1 MWDVVWTDPD
11 KELVGEHRAKK
22 GRLKQDK
29 EKSSIRSGR
38 DSATTSSS
46 NSSSETPFGFFRS
59 RSGRNAVASKGKD
72 PNRSPSFS
80 GLATPSLTSTI
91 SPFSQTFDS
100 SSQRSSGMVTT
111 APTSPNKDGPELS
124 SSASK
129 RDTFPSFDEC
139 LSQSFGSIDSITA
152 NLTSSFLHRSG
163 AEPPNIATLIEI
175 LGDLPPRVEIR
186 DAPRVALDNPDST
199 CKSKEAEGPLIKAP
213 LTTPPKL
220 LSRLPGNAAH
230 SETGLESSV
239 ILTPPPR
246 SPCRPA
252 PPPSEINNPVAW
264 RTPSQW
270 AEHGAK
276 QIRKA
281 DEAVSKKSERVSMIK
296 TEASAIASAPQGFR
310 YAAGAPT
317 GMILAKVKQIL
328 TEEPGEGRDIGTESP
343 KQHWMLSLLHGLG
356 NVAAPDHG
364 KDCRW
369 TPLPPI
375 ALVMLLYE
383 TKGDHSPFFISK
395 KDLLTITAYATY
407 LSAAHPG
414 TQVYHLIRESPR
426 GSWPHNIQLVR
437 APPVEAT
444 SFPVPAS
451 QFQTVYSFSLP
462 SGCPY
467 DMLPNVL
474 SSVNKCLKPGG
485 SFRVTIIDPLPYPET
500 LGHRLRTWVEEHLFP
515 NLEKEARCLEP
526 SRLLPKLLGDA
537 GLRGKGSRRTK
548 VKFFALQE
556 NARRCDYHDPDPSIE
571 RMYRE
576 RRDKAELRT
585 LVGRMFWVEIWGQY
599 CTPVGARWWDDPKIV
614 EECRELGTFWEYHII
629 DSVKTEQNIG

>member
-22 GRLKQDK
+22 DRLKQDK

-46 NSSSETPFGFFRS
+46 NSSSETPFSFFRS
-59 RSGRNAVASKGKD
+59 RSGRNAVTLKGKD

-111 APTSPNKDGPELS
+111 APTSPNKDGLELS

-152 NLTSSFLHRSG
+152 NLTSSFLDRSG
-163 AEPPNIATLIEI
+163 AEPPSIATLIEI

-186 DAPRVALDNPDST
+186 DAPRVALNNPDST
-199 CKSKEAEGPLIKAP
+199 GKSKEAEGRMPSIEAP
-213 LTTPPKL
+213 FVTPPKL
-220 LSRLPGNAAH
+220 LSRLY
-230 SETGLESSV
+230 
-239 ILTPPPR
+239 
-246 SPCRPA
+246 
-252 PPPSEINNPVAW
+252 
-264 RTPSQW
+264 
-270 AEHGAK
+270 AEYPNHC
-276 QIRKA
+276 
-281 DEAVSKKSERVSMIK
+281 V
-296 TEASAIASAPQGFR
+296 
-310 YAAGAPT
+310 
-317 GMILAKVKQIL
+317 
-328 TEEPGEGRDIGTESP
+328 
-343 KQHWMLSLLHGLG
+343 
-356 NVAAPDHG
+356 DH
-364 KDCRW
+364 
-369 TPLPPI
+369 PI
-375 ALVMLLYE
+375 
-383 TKGDHSPFFISK
+383 FISK
-395 KDLLTITAYATY
+395 KYLLTIPAYATY

-444 SFPVPAS
+444 NFPVPAS

-467 DMLPNVL
+467 HMLPNVL

-485 SFRVTIIDPLPYPET
+485 SFKVTIIDPLPYPET
-500 LGHRLRTWVEEHLFP
+500 LGHRLRTWVEEHIFP

-585 LVGRMFWVEIWGQY
+585 LVGRMFWVEVWGQY
-599 CTPVGARWWDDPKIV
+599 CTPAGARWWDDPKIV

-629 DSVKTEQNIG
+629 DSVKAEQNTG

>member
-1 MWDVVWTDPD
+1 
-11 KELVGEHRAKK
+11 
-22 GRLKQDK
+22 
-29 EKSSIRSGR
+29 
-38 DSATTSSS
+38 
-46 NSSSETPFGFFRS
+46 
-59 RSGRNAVASKGKD
+59 
-72 PNRSPSFS
+72 
-80 GLATPSLTSTI
+80 
-91 SPFSQTFDS
+91 
-100 SSQRSSGMVTT
+100 MVTT
-111 APTSPNKDGPELS
+111 APTSPNKDGLKLS

-152 NLTSSFLHRSG
+152 NLTSSFLDRSG
-163 AEPPNIATLIEI
+163 AEPPNIDTLIEI
-175 LGDLPPRVEIR
+175 LGDLPPRVEVR
-186 DAPRVALDNPDST
+186 DAPRVALNNPDSIG
-199 CKSKEAEGPLIKAP
+199 KSKEAEGRMPSIEAP
-213 LTTPPKL
+213 FVTPPKL
-220 LSRLPGNAAH
+220 LSRLECNR
-230 SETGLESSV
+230 L
-239 ILTPPPR
+239 R
-246 SPCRPA
+246 D
-252 PPPSEINNPVAW
+252 
-264 RTPSQW
+264 RT
-270 AEHGAK
+270 A
-276 QIRKA
+276 I
-281 DEAVSKKSERVSMIK
+281 KSEREYVIK
-296 TEASAIASAPQGFR
+296 TEASAIASATQGFQ

-317 GMILAKVKQIL
+317 GMILAKVKQLL
-328 TEEPGEGRDIGTESP
+328 TEEAGEGREIGTESP

-356 NVAAPDHG
+356 YIADPDLSQ
-364 KDCRW
+364 DCRW

-383 TKGDHSPFFISK
+383 TK
-395 KDLLTITAYATY
+395 AYATY

-444 SFPVPAS
+444 NFPVPAS

-467 DMLPNVL
+467 HMLPNVL

-485 SFRVTIIDPLPYPET
+485 SFKVTIIDPLPYPET

-556 NARRCDYHDPDPSIE
+556 NARLCDYHDPDPSIE

-585 LVGRMFWVEIWGQY
+585 LVGRMFWVEVWGQY
-599 CTPVGARWWDDPKIV
+599 CTPAGARWWDDPKIV

-629 DSVKTEQNIG
+629 DSVKAEQNTG

>member
-1 MWDVVWTDPD
+1 
-11 KELVGEHRAKK
+11 
-22 GRLKQDK
+22 
-29 EKSSIRSGR
+29 
-38 DSATTSSS
+38 
-46 NSSSETPFGFFRS
+46 
-59 RSGRNAVASKGKD
+59 
-72 PNRSPSFS
+72 
-80 GLATPSLTSTI
+80 
-91 SPFSQTFDS
+91 
-100 SSQRSSGMVTT
+100 MVTT

-199 CKSKEAEGPLIKAP
+199 GKAKEAEGRVSLIEAP
-213 LTTPPKL
+213 LVTPPKL

-230 SETGLESSV
+230 SETVLESSV

-246 SPCRPA
+246 SPRRPA
-252 PPPSEINNPVAW
+252 PPPFGINNPVAW

-270 AEHGAK
+270 AEQGAK

-281 DEAVSKKSERVSMIK
+281 EEAVSQTSERVSVIK
-296 TEASAIASAPQGFR
+296 TEASAIASATRCFQ

-317 GMILAKVKQIL
+317 GMILAKVKQLL
-328 TEEPGEGRDIGTESP
+328 TEEPGEGREIGTESP

-356 NVAAPDHG
+356 YIADPDHG

-383 TKGDHSPFFISK
+383 MKGDYSPFLISK
-395 KDLLTITAYATY
+395 KDSLTIPAYATY

-467 DMLPNVL
+467 HMLPNVL

-485 SFRVTIIDPLPYPET
+485 SFKVTIIDPLPYPET

-585 LVGRMFWVEIWGQY
+585 LVGRMFWVEVWGQY
-599 CTPVGARWWDDPKIV
+599 CTPAGARWWDDPKIV

>member
-22 GRLKQDK
+22 DRLKQDK

-46 NSSSETPFGFFRS
+46 NSSSETPFSFFRS
-59 RSGRNAVASKGKD
+59 RSGRNAVTLKGKD

-111 APTSPNKDGPELS
+111 APTSPNKDGLELS

-152 NLTSSFLHRSG
+152 NLTSSFLDRSG

-186 DAPRVALDNPDST
+186 DAPRVALNNPDST
-199 CKSKEAEGPLIKAP
+199 GRSKEAEGRMPSIEAP
-213 LTTPPKL
+213 FVTPPKL
-220 LSRLPGNAAH
+220 LSRLSGSATH
-230 SETGLESSV
+230 LETALESSV

-246 SPCRPA
+246 SPRRPA
-252 PPPSEINNPVAW
+252 PSPVGINNPVAW

-281 DEAVSKKSERVSMIK
+281 DETVLQKSERVSVIK
-296 TEASAIASAPQGFR
+296 TEASAIASATQGFR

-317 GMILAKVKQIL
+317 GMILAKVKQLL
-328 TEEPGEGRDIGTESP
+328 TEEAGEGREIGTESP

-356 NVAAPDHG
+356 YIADPDLSQ
-364 KDCRW
+364 DCRW

-383 TKGDHSPFFISK
+383 TK
-395 KDLLTITAYATY
+395 AYATY

-444 SFPVPAS
+444 NFPVPAS

-467 DMLPNVL
+467 HMLPNVL

-485 SFRVTIIDPLPYPET
+485 SFKVTIIDPLPYPET
-500 LGHRLRTWVEEHLFP
+500 LGHRLRTWVEEHIFP

-585 LVGRMFWVEIWGQY
+585 LVGRMFWVEVWGQY
-599 CTPVGARWWDDPKIV
+599 CTPAGARWWDDPKIV

-629 DSVKTEQNIG
+629 DSVKAEQNTG